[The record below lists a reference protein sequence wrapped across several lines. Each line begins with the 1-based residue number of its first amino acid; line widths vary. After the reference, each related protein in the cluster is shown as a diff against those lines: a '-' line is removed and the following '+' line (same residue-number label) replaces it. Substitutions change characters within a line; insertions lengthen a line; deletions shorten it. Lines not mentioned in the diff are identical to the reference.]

1 VTIRAVPV
9 TVLIVDDH
17 PVFRASARRL
27 LVLDGFSVVGEAT
40 DGESAL
46 RLARDLAPEVVL
58 LDIGLPD
65 RSGFDVAVELARL
78 QMKVVLISSRAQ
90 SDLGRRVVR
99 SGALGFI
106 SKERLSGEAIAALL
120 EPAA

>member
-1 VTIRAVPV
+1 VTIRGVSV

-17 PVFRASARRL
+17 PAFRASARRL
-27 LVLDGFSVVGEAT
+27 LALDGFSVVGEAA

-46 RLARDLAPEVVL
+46 RLALELAPEVVL

-65 RSGFDVAVELARL
+65 RSGFDVAVELGRM
-78 QMKVVLISSRAQ
+78 QTKVVLVSSRAQ
-90 SDLGRRVVR
+90 SDLGRRVVQ

-106 SKERLSGEAIAALL
+106 SKERLSGEAILAFL

>member
-1 VTIRAVPV
+1 VTIRGVPV

-17 PVFRASARRL
+17 PAFRASARRL
-27 LVLDGFSVVGEAT
+27 LALDGFSVVGEAA

-46 RLARDLAPEVVL
+46 RLALELAPEVVL

-65 RSGFDVAVELARL
+65 RSGFDVAVELGRM
-78 QMKVVLISSRAQ
+78 QTKVVLVSSRAQ
-90 SDLGRRVVR
+90 SDLGRRVVQ

-106 SKERLSGEAIAALL
+106 SKERLSGEAILAFL